1 MKELRVRSQNRKQL
15 IEITREVENL
25 FADLLNTHREGALLV
40 FCPHTTAGLAIN
52 ENADPTVQRDFLQHY
67 AKLVPKEAQFLHGE
81 GNADAHIQSIMT
93 GSSIIVP
100 VSGGRMALGT
110 WQGLYFCEFDGPRSR
125 TVQCQL
131 LPALL

>member
-1 MKELRVRSQNRKQL
+1 MRELRVRSQKRKQL
-15 IEITREVENL
+15 VEITGEVEKL
-25 FADLLNTHREGALLV
+25 FADLLVQHREGALLI
-40 FCPHTTAGLAIN
+40 FCPHTTAALAIN

-67 AKLVPKEAQFLHGE
+67 AKMVPKDAGFLHGE
-81 GNADAHIQSIMT
+81 GNADAHIQSIMS
-93 GSSIIVP
+93 GSSIMVP

-125 TVQCQL
+125 TALCQL

>member
-1 MKELRVRSQNRKQL
+1 MKELRIRSQNRKQL
-15 IEITREVENL
+15 VEITQQVEKL
-25 FADLLNTHREGALLV
+25 FAPLFAQHPEGALLV
-40 FCPHTTAGLAIN
+40 FCPHTTAAVAIN

-67 AKLVPKEAQFLHGE
+67 AKLVPKDADFLHAE
-81 GNADAHIQSIMT
+81 GNADAHIQSIMS
-93 GSSIIVP
+93 GSSVIVP

-125 TVQCQL
+125 SVKCQL